1 MHWYTKDGESRY
13 DAGIREARKEGYLP
27 SITSIDNVIANPG
40 LRRYFDNQMFDATRV
55 SVLDFLTTEAEEKE
69 AAFKLA
75 RRHSRKAAQVGTL
88 IHYMIR
94 YYIEDRLVHNP
105 IQLAVEWAETLS
117 WIHENGIT
125 PGKGSCEQ
133 ILVGDGYAGKADY
146 FGPMPIENVLIDW
159 KTQSIPPT
167 AMTKKGQPY
176 KNRWY
181 DSWLRQLAALYYA
194 MEHKPKK
201 VLSVMIG
208 TNPDN
213 LGVWMREWTS
223 EELVKGFEEFKHA
236 LALWKSIN
244 NFGG

>member
-27 SITSIDNVIANPG
+27 SVTSVEDVIDNPG
-40 LRRYFDNQMFDATRV
+40 IRRYLKNQLFDATRK

-88 IHYMIR
+88 IHYMIQR
-94 YYIEDRLVHNP
+94 YLEERPVHIPTQLV
-105 IQLAVEWAETLS
+105 VEWAEMLS
-117 WIHENGIT
+117 WLKEKRFERGWN
-125 PGKGSCEQ
+125 SCEQ
-133 ILVGDGYAGKADY
+133 ILVGDGYAGKAD
-146 FGPMPIENVLIDW
+146 FVGTMNGDWVLIDW

-181 DSWLRQLAALYYA
+181 DSWLRQLAALHYA
-194 MEHKPKK
+194 MEIKPGK

-213 LGVWMREWTS
+213 LGVWMREWTP